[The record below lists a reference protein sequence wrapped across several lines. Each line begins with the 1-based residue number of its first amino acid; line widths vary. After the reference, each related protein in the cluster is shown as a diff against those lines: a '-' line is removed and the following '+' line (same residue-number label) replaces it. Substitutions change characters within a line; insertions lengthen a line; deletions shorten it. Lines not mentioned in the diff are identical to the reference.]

1 MSYQPTPR
9 RSQNADE
16 ILDLLLDA
24 LLERNAQRRRQAA
37 AAQKP
42 APAQEPKP
50 EAQAQPEDA
59 PEPPP
64 QRKPQP
70 GDADW
75 TPPPAVPSM
84 GLHRLIWRMLLAVLV
99 VTVLINIPVTRYG
112 VSLARILPDKQQLVV
127 RDGLLLKGSG
137 PEVYRLEDE
146 KLRWVSSLD
155 AFHHLGLAWDDVHQ
169 VDDAYLDSF
178 ERGEPIHVLL
188 KCRTSPHIYR
198 LEGDQKRWIKDIAT
212 FRVEGHH
219 WDEVRFVECDYLD
232 SIPLGTPI
240 PANAGRPPDSN

>member
-1 MSYQPTPR
+1 MSNQSTPR
-9 RSQNADE
+9 RSRDADE
-16 ILDLLLDA
+16 VLDLLLDA
-24 LLERNAQRRRQAA
+24 LLERNAQRRRQATA
-37 AAQKP
+37 AKQSLP
-42 APAQEPKP
+42 
-50 EAQAQPEDA
+50 A
-59 PEPPP
+59 PEPETESPADP
-64 QRKPQP
+64 EPEPETTTPREPQP

-75 TPPPAVPSM
+75 TPPPAVPTM

-137 PEVYRLEDE
+137 PEVYRLEDDQ
-146 KLRWVSSLD
+146 LRWVSSLD
-155 AFHHLGLAWDDVHQ
+155 AFHHLGLAWDDVRQ
-169 VDDAYLDSF
+169 VDDAYLDTF

-212 FRVEGHH
+212 FRVEGHQ
-219 WDEVRFVECDYLD
+219 WDEVRFVDCDYLD

-240 PANAGRPPDSN
+240 PANAGMPPDSN